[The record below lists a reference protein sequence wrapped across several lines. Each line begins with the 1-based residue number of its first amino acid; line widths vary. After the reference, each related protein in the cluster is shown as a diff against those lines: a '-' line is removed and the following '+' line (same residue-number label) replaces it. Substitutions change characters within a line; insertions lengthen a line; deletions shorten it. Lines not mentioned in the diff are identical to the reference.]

1 MRRVRRAKRDT
12 AKALLLAIVRAAGAQ
27 QQQQPGATPLAQ
39 LREELEDLK
48 AWLGL

>member
-1 MRRVRRAKRDT
+1 MRRVRRAMRDN
-12 AKALLLAIVRAAGAQ
+12 AKALLLAILRAAGAQ